1 MLEIF
6 NNLFFSVAEQIG
18 VILKNTAQ
26 SINIKERMDFSCA
39 LFNKN
44 GELIANAPH
53 IPIHLGAMSDT
64 VKFLIRKHHDIFKK
78 GISVLHNNPFS
89 GGTHL
94 PDLTVV
100 TPFLYNNKVAYYL
113 ANRAHHSD
121 IGGITPGSMPAFS
134 KNINEE
140 GIVFDGF
147 PILEKGK
154 IKEQQLLKKLNE
166 KKYGSRDPEQNLY
179 DIKAQLASNQRGIL
193 ELKRIISSYGKE
205 TVNKYVDFIKENC
218 SEIIFKKIKKISNS
232 EFSSKMDNG
241 ALIKV
246 KINFDKK
253 IKKLKIDFTG
263 SSKQLSNNFNTPL
276 AVTKSV
282 IIYFLRTLIT
292 KDIPLNEGFLK
303 DIVIIIPNNSMLN
316 PSYPSPVVAGNVE
329 TSQHLIDILNV
340 ALKVQSA
347 CYGTMS
353 NITFGDKNFGYYE
366 TICGGEGASFGNN
379 GADAVHCHMTNTS
392 ITDPEILEWY
402 YPVRLTE
409 FSIRKKSGGKG
420 KWFGGNGVIRKI
432 VFLKNLDL
440 TILSNR
446 RIIKPFG
453 IVNKNKAKTGENI
466 IVKKNNHIKLAHA
479 CQIKVSKGD
488 TIILKTPGGAG
499 YN

>member
-1 MLEIF
+1 
-6 NNLFFSVAEQIG
+6 
-18 VILKNTAQ
+18 
-26 SINIKERMDFSCA
+26 
-39 LFNKN
+39 
-44 GELIANAPH
+44 
-53 IPIHLGAMSDT
+53 
-64 VKFLIRKHHDIFKK
+64 
-78 GISVLHNNPFS
+78 
-89 GGTHL
+89 
-94 PDLTVV
+94 
-100 TPFLYNNKVAYYL
+100 
-113 ANRAHHSD
+113 
-121 IGGITPGSMPAFS
+121 
-134 KNINEE
+134 
-140 GIVFDGF
+140 
-147 PILEKGK
+147 
-154 IKEQQLLKKLNE
+154 
-166 KKYGSRDPEQNLY
+166 
-179 DIKAQLASNQRGIL
+179 
-193 ELKRIISSYGKE
+193 
-205 TVNKYVDFIKENC
+205 
-218 SEIIFKKIKKISNS
+218 
-232 EFSSKMDNG
+232 MDNG

-303 DIVIIIPNNSMLN
+303 DIVIIIPKNSMLN

-453 IVNKNKAKTGENI
+453 MVNKNKAKTGENI

-499 YN
+499 YELKLTSKILVVVIMFIYYKLFREK